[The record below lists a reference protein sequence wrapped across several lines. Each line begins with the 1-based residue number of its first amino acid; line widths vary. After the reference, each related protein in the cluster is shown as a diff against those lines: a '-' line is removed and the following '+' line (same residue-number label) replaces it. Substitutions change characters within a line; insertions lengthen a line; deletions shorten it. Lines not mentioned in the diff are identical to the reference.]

1 MSLQQSRE
9 VGRVP
14 SDHPVGLGGR
24 FRNLVEIDEIH
35 AAHGFADPICRPAGR
50 DGEPDVK
57 QGLGDFGGNV
67 MSSILVPDD
76 CNGCNLAIGRRSV
89 LIIRFIEERV
99 HALQDT
105 LGHAR
110 WLTKPDWGTDQ
121 QYVAI
126 INLPP
131 EGRPVVPFPLVR
143 GDAWLDVERGD
154 ANDFV
159 LTAVGELI
167 ESQFQDALGRR
178 CTFGF
183 QGTIESKDCERHLQ
197 IHSR

>member
-35 AAHGFADPICRPAGR
+35 AAHGFADPICRPARR
-50 DGEPDVK
+50 DGEPDVE
-57 QGLGDFGGNV
+57 QGLGDFGGDV
-67 MSSILVPDD
+67 VGTILVPHD
-76 CNGCNLAIGRRSV
+76 CNGSNLAIGRRSV
-89 LIIRFIEERV
+89 LIIRFIEEGV
-99 HALQDT
+99 HPLEDT
-105 LGHAR
+105 LRDAR
-110 WLTKPDWGTDQ
+110 WLTKPDRGTDQ

-131 EGRPVVPFPLVR
+131 KGRPVVPFSFVR
-143 GDAWLDVERGD
+143 RDAWFDVQRRD

-167 ESQFQDALGRR
+167 ESQFQDALG
-178 CTFGF
+178 
-183 QGTIESKDCERHLQ
+183 
-197 IHSR
+197 